1 MVSDKEITQS
11 YERWFLTRE
20 GMYTDDKEKE
30 LLINAM
36 RFKRG
41 ERVLE
46 IGCGT
51 GRNVEYFTDL
61 GLDSTGVEPEENLV
75 KIARQKSNIKGDQII
90 RAPYDQLPLGD
101 NTFDNVVFMNTFAF
115 AADKEKAL
123 KEAFRV
129 ASKKV
134 GIGFLNKY
142 SLTSLL
148 KVKERRAVYQDAAPL
163 SGGEMTVLV
172 KNCLAG
178 LEKEFEISMKY
189 TLFLP
194 IKIGYLLPFIDNML
208 ENTNLPFGDFGVLVI
223 KKLKNPESRAQR

>member
-1 MVSDKEITQS
+1 MVSDKEITQN

-51 GRNVEYFTDL
+51 GRNVEYFSDL
-61 GLDSTGVEPEENLV
+61 GLEATGVEPEEEIV
-75 KIARQKSNIKGDQII
+75 KIARQKSTIKKDQII

-115 AADKEKAL
+115 AGDKEKAL
-123 KEAFRV
+123 KEAYRV

-163 SGGEMTVLV
+163 SGKEMRFIAG
-172 KNCLAG
+172 KALAG
-178 LEKEFEISMKY
+178 REKEYEISLKY

-194 IKIGYLLPFIDNML
+194 IKIGHLVPFVDDVL

-223 KKLKNPESRAQR
+223 KKLKGPEPRAQG